1 MGKAASS
8 LGYKVSKPVREFNLE
23 QRVAKELSRE
33 KRPAA
38 PRHQTSAALFEE
50 AVRGQSEEVKSKLR
64 EKDEELHHRLKSV
77 YVTSED
83 VTLPIKPIKDNPDR
97 PLPIDRSVTVDP
109 EFGFIEPKSVPYGK
123 VTLRRAVEAISRH
136 QEDPVLWTA
145 RRLAIE
151 HKLSVELTE
160 KMLKYFQ
167 TFVLVV
173 PPNPKAK
180 LTSDSLSRTPLA
192 APHHSIRQLPAGDK
206 AEQDSSEGKNKD
218 KS

>member
-8 LGYKVSKPVREFNLE
+8 LGYKATKPLREYNLE

-38 PRHQTSAALFEE
+38 PRHQTTAALFEE
-50 AVRGQSEEVKSKLR
+50 AVRGQSQEVKSRLQ
-64 EKDEELHHRLKSV
+64 EKDSDLHDRLKSV
-77 YVTSED
+77 YVTSQD
-83 VTLPIKPIKDNPDR
+83 VMLPHTAIKDNPDR
-97 PLPIDRSVTVDP
+97 PLPMDRSVIIDP
-109 EFGFIEPKSVPYGK
+109 EFGFIEPKLVPYGK
-123 VTLRRAVEAISRH
+123 VTLRRAVEAITRH

-180 LTSDSLSRTPLA
+180 LASNSLLRTPLA
-192 APHHSIRQLPAGDK
+192 APHHSIRQLPAGDE
-206 AEQDSSEGKNKD
+206 AEQDPKGKNKA